1 MIHGKQ
7 TVLTI
12 MIALILAVAGTT
24 AASAANVSWAAD
36 PRTNVQVGYVSDE
49 YTLTAASWTGPADN
63 GKARGKGVVNMT
75 IRSKDGKEQITIQGE
90 AEMVAGF
97 VDGKVSL
104 SKSKNGTFELTFEGT
119 YKSVSQE
126 AMGVMKRA
134 NGDTYDGEWKADSP
148 EGKGIARLGNG
159 SSYEGSWK
167 AGKPHGYGVAR
178 DATGRVEYAGEWNNG
193 MPVTRPGQATK
204 ME

>member
-7 TVLTI
+7 TVF
-12 MIALILAVAGTT
+12 AVIISMMVAAAGAA
-24 AASAANVSWAAD
+24 AASSGNVSWAAD
-36 PRTNVQVGYVSDE
+36 PRTNCQVGYVSDE
-49 YTLTAASWTGPADN
+49 YTLTAASWTGPEVN
-63 GKARGKGVVNMT
+63 GKAQGKGVVNMT
-75 IRSKDGKEQITIQGE
+75 IRSKDGKEQIAIQGE

-104 SKSKNGTFELTFEGT
+104 SKSKNGAFELTFEGT
-119 YKSVSQE
+119 YNAAAME
-126 AMGVMKRA
+126 AKGVMKRA

-148 EGKGIARLGNG
+148 EGKGIARLSNG

-178 DATGRVEYAGEWNNG
+178 NSAGKVEYAGEWNNG
-193 MPVTRPGQATK
+193 APVTKPGQATK